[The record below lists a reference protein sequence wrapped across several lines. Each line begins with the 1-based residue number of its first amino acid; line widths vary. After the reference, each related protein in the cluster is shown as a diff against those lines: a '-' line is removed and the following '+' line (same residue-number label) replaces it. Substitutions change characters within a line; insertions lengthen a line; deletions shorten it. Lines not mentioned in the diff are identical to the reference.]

1 MSDSVLVVIGGEAAA
16 GFAEVPVVPDADRER
31 EQALADAR
39 ADAIGC
45 AAAVALE
52 RELAFDRVDDRFDPL
67 ADAAERAV
75 ARLLVAAVGA
85 QQRACQRARDLL
97 ELFAREAF
105 VADDELVAVE
115 RAGAAHAVEQRGGD
129 LALGLVG
136 GGEAEAVRHP
146 VRGADEVEPE
156 APEVAG
162 VRGAV
167 AVGGVARLRRSSRG
181 PFLGRHQF
189 GRVRLRWSDVRM
201 AWLSGSRR
209 AGGV

>member
-16 GFAEVPVVPDADRER
+16 GFAELPVVPDADRER

-39 ADAIGC
+39 PDAIGC
-45 AAAVALE
+45 
-52 RELAFDRVDDRFDPL
+52 

-85 QQRACQRARDLL
+85 QQRACQRAHDLL

-156 APEVAG
+156 APEV
-162 VRGAV
+162 RGAV
-167 AVGGVARLRRSSRG
+167 AVGGVAGKLGTLDRLPRLRAR
-181 PFLGRHQF
+181 
-189 GRVRLRWSDVRM
+189 
-201 AWLSGSRR
+201 
-209 AGGV
+209 